1 MKKFFD
7 CGIDLG
13 TTNSCI
19 AVPNND
25 NTCTIIESTTA
36 PMQVTPSAVW
46 VSKKGH
52 ITVGRKAYYCTNI
65 GEVKKEFK
73 RDMGTE
79 TVYTFKGSEKQLSP
93 EDLSAE
99 ILKALRS
106 DAVKRRGTEMN
117 DTIITVPAAFS
128 MIQCEATK
136 RAAALAGFRNCI
148 LLQEPIAAAIAYG
161 AQPDAKDQY
170 WLVFDY
176 GGGTL
181 DVSII
186 STNDGRLEN
195 INSRGNNHMGGK
207 DLDRLL
213 YEKVIL
219 PKLQR
224 EYDVPN
230 GFDESTTAKILLDVE
245 GCKIELSSQEET
257 LFELFDLED
266 DSGEYIEF
274 SCKITKDEFN
284 RAIESV
290 VDDAVNIARKAL
302 IESGVSEQDICK
314 IVLVGGTTFVP
325 LVREKLQAEFDAPL
339 DCTVNPMTVVAM
351 GAGLFAASTV
361 VDDDIKE
368 EEQANDGECF
378 VDIEYNPVTADAQ
391 TNICGK
397 ISNAK
402 QAGIAQICIDC
413 IASESSE
420 SALWSSGWVDML
432 SVDEGIFDVD
442 VKVCNLNS
450 KNTYRI
456 SARGANGTT
465 KKLKGYIF
473 EILHKENSLIASAPP
488 MPFAMGL
495 LVTDGTDNMIDW
507 FVQKNTKLPV
517 SVTQTYTLNKTLSP
531 DDDDECVVRLYE
543 GEDTYNPDANTLLRI
558 IRIKG
563 KDRLL
568 EKGTEVE
575 ITIDIDISRCMSI
588 SCFVPAYGCE
598 LLSEE
603 VTNELESKKNYE
615 QAMDA
620 VEKKL
625 KETKFTLDTLKNKG
639 IDVHAYMDEYN
650 EINNDFDKYY
660 DLVDVDNDQV
670 ELYLVR
676 FFKFQ
681 TKVILLERDSREERA
696 QTTEAEQVQR
706 FENNISRYGGL
717 AQQKEFEALK
727 AQLSKAKDPDS
738 RKFVI
743 NKMDQ
748 LDTNVLNNSFEW
760 LQSIFFYYDRAF
772 IAYTDPQKADYWKSE
787 ARKAVAAGDA
797 NALKA
802 ALIRLQNLRLQSA
815 SESQNVVLADLVKK

>member
-19 AVPNND
+19 AVPNDD

-73 RDMGTE
+73 RDMGTD
-79 TVYTFKGSEKQLSP
+79 TIYTFKGSEKKLSP
-93 EDLSAE
+93 EELSSE
-99 ILKALRS
+99 ILKALRN
-106 DAVKRRGTEMN
+106 DAFKRTNEEMR
-117 DTIITVPAAFS
+117 DAIITVPAAFS

-136 RAAALAGFRNCI
+136 RAATLAGFKNCI

-161 AQPDAKDQY
+161 AQPNAKDQY

-219 PKLQR
+219 PKLQQ

-245 GCKIELSSQEET
+245 GCKIELSSQTET
-257 LFELFDLED
+257 QFELFDLED

-274 SCKITKDEFN
+274 SCSVTKSEFEG
-284 RAIESV
+284 AIRHV
-290 VDDAVNIARKAL
+290 VDEAVAIARKAL
-302 IESGVSEQDICK
+302 NESGISEQNICK

-325 LVREKLQAEFDAPL
+325 LVRERLQAEFDAPL
-339 DCTVNPMTVVAM
+339 DCSVNPMTVVAM
-351 GAGLFAASTV
+351 GAGLFAASTT
-361 VDDDIKE
+361 VDDDTE
-368 EEQANDGECF
+368 RTDSVMLDDCF
-378 VDIEYNPVTADAQ
+378 VDIEYSPVTSDEN
-391 TNICGK
+391 TNVCGK

-402 QAGIAQICIDC
+402 KAGIAQICVDC
-413 IASESSE
+413 IASETAESS
-420 SALWSSGWVDML
+420 LWSSGWVDML
-432 SVDEGIFDVD
+432 NIDAGVFDID
-442 VKVCNLNS
+442 VKVCNLNA

-456 SARGANGTT
+456 SARGMDGSSR
-465 KKLKGYIF
+465 KIKGYIF
-473 EILHKENSLIASAPP
+473 EILHKEYSLIAAAPP
-488 MPFAMGL
+488 MPFAMGI
-495 LVTDGTDNMIDW
+495 LVTDGKDNIVDW

-517 SVTQTYTLNKTLSP
+517 SVTQAYTLNKTLTP
-531 DDDDECVVRLYE
+531 GQEDECVVRLYE
-543 GEDTYNPDANTLLRI
+543 GEDTFNPDANTLLRI
-558 IRIKG
+558 IHIKG
-563 KDRLL
+563 KDRVL

-575 ITIDIDISRCMSI
+575 ITIDIDISRCMHI
-588 SCFVPAYGCE
+588 SCFVPTYGCE
-598 LLSEE
+598 LLSEDI
-603 VTNELESKKNYE
+603 TDDLEIKKNYE
-615 QAMDA
+615 QEMDA

-639 IDVHAYMDEYN
+639 IDVQSFLAEYT
-650 EINNDFDKYY
+650 EISNDFDKYY

-670 ELYLVR
+670 DLYLSR
-676 FFKFQ
+676 FFRFQ
-681 TKVILLERDSREERA
+681 TKVILLERDSREEIA
-696 QTTEAEQVQR
+696 QTSDTDKVQR
-706 FENNISRYGGL
+706 FESNISRYGSL
-717 AQQKEFEALK
+717 NHQQEFESLK
-727 AQLSKAKDPDS
+727 SQLSKTKDPDS

-748 LDTNVLNNSFEW
+748 LDTAVLNNSFEW
-760 LQSIFFYYDRAF
+760 LQSIFLYYEHAF

-787 ARKAVAAGDA
+787 GRKAVNAHDT
-797 NALKA
+797 NALRTA
-802 ALIRLQNLRLQSA
+802 IIRLQNLRLQSA
-815 SESQNVVLADLVKK
+815 RESVSGQLADLVKK